1 MIDERTSYVTYKISD
16 EVQSNNS
23 INMTLFKDYGIK
35 RGLRNEDGTGV
46 LAGLTNI
53 CDVVGYVK
61 ENDKIIPVNGDLIIR
76 GHSIST
82 QIARGFENMIYLL
95 LSGNIPSHD
104 DLSNFKK
111 LLRSKMVLDPKTIL
125 NIIELEGNDIMNTLA
140 RSILELYVFDEN
152 ADATDRDNLIRQ
164 SVDLIAKIPMIIAY
178 SYNIY
183 RYKNEGR
190 TYHMRIPMDG
200 VSIAENFLLMI
211 KGREYTKEEVDILDT
226 MLCLHCEHGG
236 GNNSTFTVRVTSSSG
251 TDTYSSIAA
260 GIGSLKGP
268 KHGGANIQVKKM
280 IDDIKAHINDWNNCD
295 EIRQYIDKI
304 LARQAFDKSGLVY
317 GVGHAVYTLSDPR
330 AVILKEKARSLAE
343 IKGCLNEYEFM
354 ERLERIATEAVN
366 EKTGK
371 IVCANVDFWS
381 GFVYGLIDIPAI
393 LFTPLFAMA
402 RVVGWCAHRNE
413 ELCSEGAR
421 IIRPA
426 YKYIKS

>member
-16 EVQSNNS
+16 EMQSNNS
-23 INMTLFKDYGIK
+23 INMTLFKDYDVK

-53 CDVVGYVK
+53 CDVVGYAK
-61 ENDKIIPVNGDLIIR
+61 EDDKIIPVDGDLIIR

-82 QIARGFENMIYLL
+82 QIAHGFENMIYLL
-95 LSGNIPSHD
+95 LSGNSPSSD

-111 LLRSKMVLDPKTIL
+111 LLHSKMVLDPKTIL

-140 RSILELYVFDEN
+140 RSVLELYVFDEN

-164 SVDLIAKIPMIIAY
+164 SVGLIAKIPMIIAY

-190 TYHMRIPMDG
+190 TYHMRIPMAG
-200 VSIAENFLLMI
+200 VSIAENFLWMI
-211 KGREYTKEEVDILDT
+211 KGHEYTKEEVDILDA

-280 IDDIKAHINDWNNCD
+280 IDDIKANINDWNNCD
-295 EIRQYIDKI
+295 EIRRYVDKI

-317 GVGHAVYTLSDPR
+317 GIGHAVYTLSDPR
-330 AVILKEKARSLAE
+330 AVILKKKARSLAE
-343 IKGCLNEYEFM
+343 TKGRLNEYEFM
-354 ERLERIATEAVN
+354 ERLECIATEAVN

-381 GFVYGLIDIPAI
+381 GFVYDMIDIPSI

-413 ELCSEGAR
+413 ELCFDGAR

-426 YKYIKS
+426 YKYVKN